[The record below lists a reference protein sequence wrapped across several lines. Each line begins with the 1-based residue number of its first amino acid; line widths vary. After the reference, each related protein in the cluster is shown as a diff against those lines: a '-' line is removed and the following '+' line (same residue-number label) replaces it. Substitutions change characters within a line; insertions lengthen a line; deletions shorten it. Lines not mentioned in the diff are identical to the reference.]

1 MPEGRKIATCS
12 YCGTRAVLVFD
23 RARHELTCTA
33 CGAPLHDMKFM
44 PKANEEKRKKSS
56 YPAGPHTRLPTYPRE
71 APSDRQPA
79 WNRGWQAEARKPDKN
94 RKRRKPLMR
103 RMLEE
108 FWDEVEDIF
117 D

>member
-1 MPEGRKIATCS
+1 MPEGRKIATCC

-23 RARHELTCTA
+23 KARHELTCQA

-44 PKANEEKRKKSS
+44 PKDTGGKEKKKSRRA
-56 YPAGPHTRLPTYPRE
+56 PGGAIPTYPRDYPDE
-71 APSDRQPA
+71 RPA
-79 WNRGWQAEARKPDKN
+79 AHRRGWPAEDRRPRKAP
-94 RKRRKPLMR
+94 KRRKPFMR

-108 FWDEVEDIF
+108 LWDEVEDIF

>member
-1 MPEGRKIATCS
+1 MPEGRKIATCC

-23 RARHELTCTA
+23 RARHELTCQA

-44 PKANEEKRKKSS
+44 PKPVEKTPEKRGTRRPS
-56 YPAGPHTRLPTYPRE
+56 GPLPSYPRE
-71 APSDRQPA
+71 RARPSAGPG
-79 WNRGWQAEARKPDKN
+79 RGAWQAESRKPARPK
-94 RKRRKPLMR
+94 KKRKPLMR

-108 FWDEVEDIF
+108 LWDEVEDIF